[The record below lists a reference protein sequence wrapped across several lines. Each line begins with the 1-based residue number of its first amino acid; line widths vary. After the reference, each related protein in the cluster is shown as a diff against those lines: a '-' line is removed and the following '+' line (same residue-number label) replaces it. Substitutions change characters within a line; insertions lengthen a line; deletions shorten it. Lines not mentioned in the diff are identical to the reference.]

1 MKMGRLLKKISLS
14 ILGLF
19 ILTSCGTDPS
29 KSIQSTEKMDDIP
42 FERVTLDDTPEDVKA
57 TIEYKNREKATYV
70 LPNDDDYYIVVSR
83 GEQPT
88 SGYEVEIL
96 FVEDWGDS
104 IHVMYKFK
112 DPADD
117 ELVSQATTFPFDI
130 VRIKRT
136 NKQILFKI
144 VEHENERDRGLDI
157 NL

>member
-1 MKMGRLLKKISLS
+1 MNEILKKIQLS
-14 ILGLF
+14 ILAIF
-19 ILTSCGTDPS
+19 IVAGCGIDPS
-29 KSIQSTEKMDDIP
+29 KRIEGTGKIDNVP
-42 FERVTLDDTPEDVKA
+42 FERVSIDETPEEIKA

-70 LPNDDDYYIVVSR
+70 LPSGDEYYIIVSR

-96 FVEDWGDS
+96 MIEDWGDS
-104 IHVMYKFK
+104 LHVMYKFK

-117 ELVSQATTFPFDI
+117 ELVSPTLTFPVDI
-130 VRIKRT
+130 VNIPRME
-136 NKQILFKI
+136 KQILFKL

>member
-1 MKMGRLLKKISLS
+1 MGIVFKKISLS

-19 ILTSCGTDPS
+19 ILVGCGTDPS
-29 KSIQSTEKMDDIP
+29 KGLQSTEKIDNIP
-42 FERVTLDDTPEDVKA
+42 FERVTLEETPEDVKA

-70 LPNDDDYYIVVSR
+70 LPSEDDYYIVVSR

-88 SGYEVEIL
+88 GGYEVEIL

-117 ELVSQATTFPFDI
+117 ELVSQATTFPLDI
-130 VRIKRT
+130 VKITRSS
-136 NKQILFKI
+136 KQILFKLI
-144 VEHENERDRGLDI
+144 EHENERDRGLDI